1 MDHLVPARRPGDELL
16 FGVAGNLLN
25 RAVKED
31 RREIQ
36 PAPERNAREVL
47 DEAPVT
53 FFALLK
59 FVFQP
64 SETDVLLF
72 KALYFPRQIFH
83 RRIFYHGSS
92 PCLQD
97 SPSWVRIIIVE
108 PSSVIPGTPGGYPG
122 KVKALGS
129 NLHVWHRD
137 KNLLFADL
145 TMAKMAL
152 CVNSRVNTGY
162 CVV

>member
-1 MDHLVPARRPGDELL
+1 MAAHDAEYGRQ
-16 FGVAGNLLN
+16 A
-25 RAVKED
+25 
-31 RREIQ
+31 Q
-36 PAPERNAREVL
+36 PAAGELGGEKRIEDLLPGLLVHPRTRVGNFQVDVLSFRE
-47 DEAPVT
+47 

-64 SETDVLLF
+64 SEADVLLF

-108 PSSVIPGTPGGYPG
+108 PSSVIPGTPGGYPA

-129 NLHVWHRD
+129 NLHV
-137 KNLLFADL
+137 
-145 TMAKMAL
+145 
-152 CVNSRVNTGY
+152 
-162 CVV
+162 